1 MTRRLVLVA
10 LGVALAACGDKTPES
25 EASRKLGEQP
35 KAMVD
40 KAAADVAKALEQ
52 GAART
57 RAADD
62 KAGGK

>member
-1 MTRRLVLVA
+1 MRILLLVA
-10 LGVALAACGDKTPES
+10 LGMALTACGNKTPES

-40 KAAADVAKALEQ
+40 KAAADAQKALEQ

-57 RAADD
+57 RAADE